1 MTSLNMDAEGARPA
15 VAGEP
20 LSCELREH
28 EGRDRVGAVC
38 RDSLFLFLI
47 VFISAGPYLWG
58 LGFYSDDWPFL
69 AGMTGSRE
77 STVGATFA
85 ALYQDEIRMR
95 PVQILILA
103 VLFRLFG
110 LEPLGYHIVNTALLG
125 AGIVLCY
132 LVLRELRIRREIAL
146 AVALVFGLLPHYSTD
161 RFWVAAIQVTL
172 SMTLY
177 SLSLYADLRATR
189 SSPAGSWGWRALAL
203 AVMIGSVLAY
213 EVWLP
218 LFLLNV
224 LLAFVQA
231 RRSARVEGRRVP
243 AAMRLPVLLA
253 TTVLALLPVLLW
265 KLQFATRLTS
275 VTLEQRVASF
285 RWLLKGSAA
294 VSYGEYGIGLPF
306 VVARI
311 LHHYPSAVVSA
322 TAVGVALI
330 VFPYLWRVTRE
341 AAGGGRSGG
350 AALALVGVGF
360 GVFFLGY
367 AVFFF
372 TQNAQYA
379 ATGISNRVAIAA
391 ALGVALGWVGG
402 IVVIGLPMR
411 RKRLRDAVFAGG
423 VAVAAGTN
431 VLIIGTV
438 GTFWGEAY
446 RREQRILH
454 EIRLAFPDL
463 PSETTLILDGVCPY
477 VGPAVV
483 FDASWDLAGALRI
496 IYGDYTIRADVVTPN
511 LTVEET
517 GLKASLY
524 GGRLVTEYPYRR
536 MLLYHAGLRHHFVLE
551 DANAARRYFR
561 AYNPTRDGNCS
572 PGREG
577 HGVRI
582 F

>member
-1 MTSLNMDAEGARPA
+1 M
-15 VAGEP
+15 VAGAQ
-20 LSCELREH
+20 LSCGLRED
-28 EGRDRVGAVC
+28 EGRDRVGAVY

-47 VFISAGPYLWG
+47 VFISAAPYLGG
-58 LGFYSDDWPFL
+58 LGFYSDDWPLL

-77 STVGATFA
+77 ATVGSTFA

-95 PVQILILA
+95 PVQILTLA

-110 LEPLGYHIVNTALLG
+110 LEPLGYHLMNTGLLG
-125 AGIVLCY
+125 AGVVLCY
-132 LVLRELRIRREIAL
+132 LILRELRIQRDIAL
-146 AVALVFGLLPHYSTD
+146 AVALVFGVLPHYSTD

-189 SSPAGSWGWRALAL
+189 SFPAGSWGWRAVAL
-203 AVMIGSVLAY
+203 AAMIGSVLAY
-213 EVWLP
+213 EVFLP
-218 LFLLNV
+218 LFVLNV
-224 LLAFVQA
+224 LLAFVQT
-231 RRSARVEGRRVP
+231 RRSAGAEGRRGP

-253 TTVLALLPVLLW
+253 TTALALLPVLLW
-265 KLQFATRLTS
+265 KLQAATRLTGL
-275 VTLEQRVASF
+275 TLEQSVASF
-285 RWLLKGSAA
+285 RWLMKGSVA

-306 VVARI
+306 VIARI
-311 LHHYPSAVVSA
+311 LRHYPSAAVSA
-322 TAVGVALI
+322 TALGVASI
-330 VFPYLWRVTRE
+330 VFAYLWRVTRE
-341 AAGGGRSGG
+341 AAGRRRSGA

-372 TQNAQYA
+372 TQNAQYS

-402 IVVIGLPMR
+402 IVVIGVPISR
-411 RKRLRDAVFAGG
+411 ERLRDAVFAGG
-423 VAVAAGTN
+423 VAAAAGTS
-431 VLIIGTV
+431 VLIIGTI
-438 GTFWGEAY
+438 GTFWDEAY
-446 RREQRILH
+446 RQERRILH

-477 VGPAVV
+477 SGPAIV
-483 FDASWDLAGALRI
+483 FDAGWDLAGALHI

-524 GGRLVTEYPYRR
+524 GGLLVTQYPYRR
-536 MLLYHAGLRHHFVLE
+536 MLLYHAALRRHFVLE
-551 DANAARRYFR
+551 DASAARRYFQ
-561 AYNPTRDGNCS
+561 AYNPTRGGNCP